1 MPNESDHKIPG
12 PSKAC
17 ERLHSPR
24 TSLWLRAPSLALAV
38 AALLLGSL
46 QLVAAAQAEDLRPK
60 EIPYDSPDSIP
71 QLSPDYRQLGH
82 KVVLITDDRI
92 SPRSVQLRKGQPV
105 AWISYSQ
112 NAATIVFEREVA
124 RSMRC
129 HSLVN
134 FSIVEDELKSA
145 PIHPGEF
152 ASFCELLPG
161 RYSYIVTRPNQ
172 AMESRMQSQDRM
184 RGEIIVNEE
193 GEGKGEQKGEQ
204 KGGATGS

>member
-17 ERLHSPR
+17 ERLRPPR
-24 TSLWLRAPSLALAV
+24 ASVWLRAPSLALAV
-38 AALLLGSL
+38 VALLLASL
-46 QLVAAAQAEDLRPK
+46 QLGVVAAAQAEDLRPK
-60 EIPYDSPDSIP
+60 EIPYDTPGSIP
-71 QLSPDYRQLGH
+71 QLSPDYRQTSH

-92 SPRSVQLRKGQPV
+92 SPRSVLLKEGQLV

-124 RSMRC
+124 RSMIC

-152 ASFCELLPG
+152 ASFCELKPG
-161 RYSYIVTRPNQ
+161 RYGYIVTRPNQ
-172 AMESRMQSQDRM
+172 SMENRMQSQDRM
-184 RGEIIVNEE
+184 RGEIIV
-193 GEGKGEQKGEQ
+193 GD
-204 KGGATGS
+204 GAG